1 VLALEHVG
9 SGKVREIYRIDDDR
23 LLFVASD
30 RISAYDVILADP
42 IPDKGRVLTG
52 LSLHWFE
59 LLDTPH
65 HMVTVDLGTVP
76 GITEGQRPDLAGR
89 AMVVRRA
96 EVIPVECVVRGY
108 LYGSSWREYRD
119 GGGPTTEH
127 LPAGLQM
134 ADKLPVP
141 IFTPATKAESGHD
154 ENLTEARARAQLGD
168 DLYQELRTRS
178 IDIYLRASEY
188 AARRGV
194 ILADTKFEFGFAN
207 GELLLVDEVLTAD
220 SSRYWPADQWEPGRP
235 VPSFDKQ
242 YVRDWLDSTGWDH
255 VAPAPRLPAEVI
267 AGTRARYLEAY
278 ERIAGRP
285 FGEYLRG
292 GAG

>member
-1 VLALEHVG
+1 
-9 SGKVREIYRIDDDR
+9 
-23 LLFVASD
+23 
-30 RISAYDVILADP
+30 
-42 IPDKGRVLTG
+42 
-52 LSLHWFE
+52 
-59 LLDTPH
+59 
-65 HMVTVDLGTVP
+65 
-76 GITEGQRPDLAGR
+76 
-89 AMVVRRA
+89 
-96 EVIPVECVVRGY
+96 
-108 LYGSSWREYRD
+108 
-119 GGGPTTEH
+119 
-127 LPAGLQM
+127 M